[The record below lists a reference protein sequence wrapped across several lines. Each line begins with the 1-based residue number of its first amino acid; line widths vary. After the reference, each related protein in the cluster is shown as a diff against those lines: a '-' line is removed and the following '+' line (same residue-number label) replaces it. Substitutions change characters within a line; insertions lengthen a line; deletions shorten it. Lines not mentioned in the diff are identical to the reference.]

1 MINFFFTLLLI
12 LPIAISAVTRVTC
25 IGDSITEGGACES
38 SGYVPLL
45 QDYLGDEFVV
55 TNAGKSSMTMLKKGL
70 CNDQSP
76 CSYWD
81 TDSWQL
87 ALSSQPDIVTIML
100 GTNDAKYPYN
110 WEVKQQEEGDYY
122 SLDYVDM
129 IRQLRRLRP
138 VPHIFLMVPPPL
150 LTPGIY
156 DMNETVVNSI
166 FPKLTRDIATVM
178 DAEIIDLYTAINNEV
193 DSGILMECDGCHP
206 TAAGNEI
213 IVQTMYPYITD
224 AADKI
229 KKNRKDN

>member
-1 MINFFFTLLLI
+1 MIYFCALCLLFLASVRGEI
-12 LPIAISAVTRVTC
+12 RVTC
-25 IGDSITEGGACES
+25 IGDSITEGGACGS
-38 SGYVPLL
+38 PGYVPLL
-45 QDYLGDEFVV
+45 QYYLGDEYVV

-81 TDSWQL
+81 TDSWQV

-122 SLDYVDM
+122 ALDYVDM
-129 IRQLRRLRP
+129 IRQLRRLHP
-138 VPHIFLMVPPPL
+138 VPKIFLMVPPPL

-166 FPKLTRDIATVM
+166 FPKVTRDIATVM

-193 DSGILMECDGCHP
+193 DSGISMECDGCHP
-206 TAAGNEI
+206 TAAGNEV
-213 IVQTMYPYITD
+213 IVQTMYPYITG

-229 KKNRKDN
+229 KKNRNGN